1 MNASNFA
8 KYGDA
13 SERKHIYCFV
23 ILKEADL
30 LKYKKPVQR
39 TKRGIMHKVKKVS
52 SKNKSQFESLQII
65 PMALKERHDII
76 MNSNQLIVFD
86 SWTSCTARIPYE
98 SNGISAVFEEY
109 CDNIFETVNDSIEAT
124 QFWRYF
130 VILDKKTLPAESL
143 KTLLTNNWLTLDS
156 YGLVAYVENFHND
169 YIKVCLSYEDER
181 LKPKQKDKLLNKFF
195 QAVNNIALENN

>member
-1 MNASNFA
+1 MNVSNFA

-86 SWTSCTARIPYE
+86 SWTSCTIRIPYE
-98 SNGISAVFEEY
+98 SNGILAVFEEY
-109 CDNIFETVNDSIEAT
+109 RNDNFEAMNDSYEHNE
-124 QFWRYF
+124 FWRYF
-130 VILDKKTLPAESL
+130 LVLDKKTLQGKSL
-143 KTLLTNNWLTLDS
+143 KVLLENNWLTLDS
-156 YGLVAYVENFHND
+156 YGLVAYVENFHDD
-169 YIKVCLSYEDER
+169 YLKVCLSYEDER
-181 LKPKQKDKLLNKFF
+181 LKPKQKDKLINKFF
-195 QAVNNIALENN
+195 QAVNKIGLENN

>member
-1 MNASNFA
+1 
-8 KYGDA
+8 
-13 SERKHIYCFV
+13 
-23 ILKEADL
+23 
-30 LKYKKPVQR
+30 
-39 TKRGIMHKVKKVS
+39 MHKVKKVS

-86 SWTSCTARIPYE
+86 SWTSCTTRVPYE
-98 SNGISAVFEEY
+98 SNGISAIFEEY
-109 CDNIFETVNDSIEAT
+109 RNNNFEATNDSYEHNE
-124 QFWRYF
+124 FWRYYI
-130 VILDKKTLPAESL
+130 VLDKKTLPAESL
-143 KTLLTNNWLTLDS
+143 KALLMNDWLTLDS

-169 YIKVCLSYEDER
+169 YLKVCLSYEDER

>member
-1 MNASNFA
+1 M
-8 KYGDA
+8 
-13 SERKHIYCFV
+13 R
-23 ILKEADL
+23 EANL

-39 TKRGIMHKVKKVS
+39 TKRGIMHKVKKVL
-52 SKNKSQFESLQII
+52 SKNKSQFESLQIV
-65 PMALKERHDII
+65 PMALKERHDI

-98 SNGISAVFEEY
+98 SNGVLVVFEEY
-109 CDNIFETVNDSIEAT
+109 RNDIFETINDSIEAT

-130 VILDKKTLPAESL
+130 LVVDKKTLPAESL
-143 KTLLTNNWLTLDS
+143 IALLTNNWLTLDS

-181 LKPKQKDKLLNKFF
+181 LKTRQKDKLLNQFF
-195 QAVNNIALENN
+195 QAVNNIVLENN